1 MFKLNNASHA
11 NNESL
16 VGRYMPAVGLGSW
29 QGRPGTEDEKT
40 LEDSII
46 FALRN
51 GYRLIDTAQ
60 CYGIESVVGRAVRN
74 SGVPRSEI
82 TVVTKYW
89 GNYHHNVAAALE
101 ISLRELSLGYIDVFL
116 MHWPWAM
123 TPEGKP
129 LQIHESPTFVE
140 TWKQM
145 EKLVGDQCKG
155 IGVCNFTQKTLSV
168 LLEHATIT
176 PTVNQVEF
184 HALNPCL
191 KLVPYCQS
199 KGIHV
204 MGWGSLVHLS
214 RSGSRENG
222 TLGGDSQVAKNHI
235 LRDDTFTSIGQKHS
249 CSAGA
254 VSLSWA
260 VQRGTTVIPKSSSK
274 TRLVENI
281 SLINLDDEDMTK
293 INDAHSRIGLHRI
306 CNIHHLLWIDL
317 DGKRTLQGWMEVDF
331 GWEDEQGNWLT

>member
-1 MFKLNNASHA
+1 
-11 NNESL
+11 
-16 VGRYMPAVGLGSW
+16 MPAVGLGSW
-29 QGRPGTEDEKT
+29 QGRLGTEDEKA

-46 FALRN
+46 FALQN

-60 CYGIESVVGRAVRN
+60 YYGIESVVGRAVRN

-89 GNYHHNVAAALE
+89 GNFHDNVAAALE
-101 ISLRELSLGYIDVFL
+101 ISLRQVSLEYIDVFL

-123 TPEGKP
+123 TQDGNP
-129 LQIHESPTFVE
+129 LRIHESPTFVE

-145 EKLVGDQCKG
+145 EKLVGDKCKG

-168 LLEHATIT
+168 LLEHASII
-176 PTVNQVEF
+176 PVVNQVEL

-204 MGWGSLVHLS
+204 MGWG
-214 RSGSRENG
+214 

-235 LRDDTFTSIGQKHS
+235 LTDEVFTSIAQKHN
-249 CSAGA
+249 CSLGA

-274 TRLVENI
+274 TRVIENI
-281 SLINLDDEDMTK
+281 SLISLDDEDMIA
-293 INDAHSRIGLHRI
+293 INEAHRRIELHRI
-306 CNIHHLLWIDL
+306 CNIHHLLWIEL
-317 DGKRTLQGWMEVDF
+317 DGKRTLQGWTEVDF